1 MRSVLVTGAARGIG
15 RAIVD
20 HLASTGWDVI
30 AGVRTDQDADA
41 VTKAHPQRVSAV
53 ILDITD
59 AGHIAKLAKSLPE
72 RLDAV
77 INNAGIAVAGPVETV
92 SPDSWREQLEVNVIG
107 QFAVTQA
114 VLPQLRKARGRVLF
128 VSSVNGRIATPM
140 LGPYSAS
147 KFALE
152 AAADALRVE
161 LRAWGISVVL
171 IEPAQTDTDMWR
183 TAGDMVLEVEAGM
196 SPAHRDLYA
205 KHIVGMKKFV
215 PRARKIASPTDK
227 VVAVVEEALTT
238 RRPKARYVVALLPKI
253 QIMLVTNMPAALRDR
268 LMGFM
273 VGLPRRP
280 RD

>member
-1 MRSVLVTGAARGIG
+1 MPSVLVTGAARGIG

-41 VTKAHPQRVSAV
+41 ITKAHPQRVSAV

-92 SPDSWREQLEVNVIG
+92 SPDRWREQLEVNVIG
-107 QFAVTQA
+107 QLAVTQA

-152 AAADALRVE
+152 AAADALRIE

-183 TAGDMVLEVEAGM
+183 TAEDMALEVEAGM

-215 PRARKIASPTDK
+215 PRARKMASPTDK
-227 VVAVVEEALTT
+227 VVAVVEEALTA

-253 QIMLVTNMPAALRDR
+253 QTVLVTNMPVALRDR

>member
-1 MRSVLVTGAARGIG
+1 MPSVLVTGAARGIG

-205 KHIVGMKKFV
+205 KHIVRMKKFV
-215 PRARKIASPTDK
+215 PRARKMASPKDK
-227 VVAVVEEALTT
+227 VVAVVEEALTA

-253 QIMLVTNMPAALRDR
+253 QTVLVTNMPAALRDR

>member
-1 MRSVLVTGAARGIG
+1 MPSVLVTGAARGIG

-72 RLDAV
+72 RLDGV

-227 VVAVVEEALTT
+227 VVAVVEEALTA

>member
-1 MRSVLVTGAARGIG
+1 MPSVLVTGAARGIG

-227 VVAVVEEALTT
+227 VVAVVEEALTA

-253 QIMLVTNMPAALRDR
+253 QIMLVTNMPAGLRDR

>member
-1 MRSVLVTGAARGIG
+1 MPSVLVTGAARGIG

-114 VLPQLRKARGRVLF
+114 VLPQLREARGRVLF

-227 VVAVVEEALTT
+227 VVAVVEEALTA

-280 RD
+280 RG

>member
-1 MRSVLVTGAARGIG
+1 MPSVLVTGAAR
-15 RAIVD
+15 
-20 HLASTGWDVI
+20 DVI
-30 AGVRTDQDADA
+30 AGVRTDQDAEA

-147 KFALE
+147 KLLVSKWNSA
-152 AAADALRVE
+152 
-161 LRAWGISVVL
+161 
-171 IEPAQTDTDMWR
+171 
-183 TAGDMVLEVEAGM
+183 TASGFGDM
-196 SPAHRDLYA
+196 
-205 KHIVGMKKFV
+205 
-215 PRARKIASPTDK
+215 
-227 VVAVVEEALTT
+227 
-238 RRPKARYVVALLPKI
+238 LP
-253 QIMLVTNMPAALRDR
+253 PLRHCDVFCPPSR
-268 LMGFM
+268 
-273 VGLPRRP
+273 
-280 RD
+280 